1 MAPTRKESNDS
12 KELETTPMSCSL
24 ESELQLD
31 YDLKDIS
38 KVSSASTCGDDDEQL
53 AECAEVTLGRSTCE
67 QTFICREAVA
77 DSLCEIAT
85 SSQPLGI
92 LRVELSRAQSSNLS
106 FKSGFDSFSSSVVQ
120 HTLSVLK
127 SEVAE
132 PDDGCSGLLGRKSAM
147 NPWWTC
153 SQIEYPKSKK
163 RVAAWL
169 SCVRFSR
176 KAVHHPRLSAG
187 ERSLSEAPVKLRSRS
202 LFQWRSRWAILTPHS
217 LYLFRKVEDAA
228 DGQSTAT
235 DCLALSKIVEMN
247 LAGKQMRIYLQT
259 RFRSFV
265 FHFKDASC
273 AARWAELIRD
283 CVEERGMRSV
293 AFRSGHR

>member
-1 MAPTRKESNDS
+1 
-12 KELETTPMSCSL
+12 MSCSL

-38 KVSSASTCGDDDEQL
+38 KVASASTCGDDDEQM
-53 AECAEVTLGRSTCE
+53 AECAEGTLGRSTCG
-67 QTFICREAVA
+67 QTFICRAVVA
-77 DSLCEIAT
+77 NSLCEIAT

-92 LRVELSRAQSSNLS
+92 LRDELSRRSSNRS

-127 SEVAE
+127 SELVE
-132 PDDGCSGLLGRKSAM
+132 PDDGCSALLGRKSAM
-147 NPWWTC
+147 YPFRWTG
-153 SQIEYPKSKK
+153 SQIEYPKHKK
-163 RVAAWL
+163 RIAAWL
-169 SCVRFSR
+169 SRVRFSR

-187 ERSLSEAPVKLRSRS
+187 ERSLSEAPVMLRSRS
-202 LFQWRSRWAILTPHS
+202 LFQWRSRWAILTPHF
-217 LYLFRKVEDAA
+217 LYLYRKVEDAA

-293 AFRSGHR
+293 AFRSGQR